1 MNHTYRDTDGRY
13 DKQAGKGAVPLLAG
27 AKALIGEKVYDAND
41 EYFGDIEELMLEMSA
56 GKVVY
61 AILSVGGFVG
71 LDDLLFPLP
80 WSALKFDIVRKRC
93 MLNVDRDRLK
103 DAPRFEKDDWPDMT
117 DPAWAAQ
124 IHSHYG
130 AMQG

>member
-1 MNHTYRDTDGRY
+1 MNHTDRDTDGRV
-13 DKQAGKGAVPLLAG
+13 DKQAGKGAVPILAG
-27 AKALIGEKVYDAND
+27 AKALVGEEVYDAND

-80 WSALKFDIVRKRC
+80 WSALKFDTVRKRC

-103 DAPRFEKDDWPDMT
+103 DAPRFEKEDWPDMT

-124 IHSHYG
+124 IHLHYG
-130 AMQG
+130 TTHG